1 MGAALDLAYLLAA
14 ALFILGLKDLG
25 HPRTAPRGNL
35 LGASGM
41 FVAVV
46 ATIARMQLVT
56 GIEGWLFIAGGVAL
70 GTIIGLIMAIRVQMT
85 GMPEMV
91 ALFNGF
97 GGGASALVAL
107 SENLERIQTANVPA
121 AGSFELWSVWSAIG
135 ASALVG
141 WMTLSGS
148 LFAMAKLMGGVTL
161 FGRWFSTPTWGPP
174 WLNVVKALALIGVVA
189 LIVLSGLDPTK

>member
-70 GTIIGLIMAIRVQMT
+70 GTIIYLVGGYAEGLATRRVWAYDTVTRTWARPSSSVTAIF
-85 GMPEMV
+85 
-91 ALFNGF
+91 AC
-97 GGGASALVAL
+97 
-107 SENLERIQTANVPA
+107 PA
-121 AGSFELWSVWSAIG
+121 ASTRFFSASWV
-135 ASALVG
+135 AATDSA
-141 WMTLSGS
+141 
-148 LFAMAKLMGGVTL
+148 
-161 FGRWFSTPTWGPP
+161 WFLKTF
-174 WLNVVKALALIGVVA
+174 
-189 LIVLSGLDPTK
+189 